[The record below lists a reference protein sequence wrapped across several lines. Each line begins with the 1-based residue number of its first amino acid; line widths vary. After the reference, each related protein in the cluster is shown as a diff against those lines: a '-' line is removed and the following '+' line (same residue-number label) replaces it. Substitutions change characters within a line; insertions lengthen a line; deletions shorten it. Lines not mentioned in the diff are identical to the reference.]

1 MKTVLITGAG
11 GFIAGHL
18 AVLLKQKGHR
28 VIGVSRSTVRNA
40 EFDKTHT
47 AALGETLE
55 PVLSERPI
63 DAIVHCANH
72 TGADEYETNVVGTG
86 RWFDEAKTHG
96 VGLQILMSSLSA
108 HADAASEYGRS
119 KFALEQKFRSSG
131 EVSFRMGL
139 VVGNG
144 GMFERM
150 KASQRRL
157 PIVPLLDNGSPR
169 VYVLGIHALCEMLY
183 RCIESGGESLRGGI
197 WRVQQ
202 PTPHVLRDVMKS
214 IRNHFRFR
222 CRFFP
227 VPSLPVLWLL
237 MILERLPL
245 KLPVNSTNLRGLR
258 AGRFV
263 EFESDFARFGC
274 EEETLDDLVARAA
287 SDELS
292 ARKEASALPTGDHAH
307 GRDTH

>member
-1 MKTVLITGAG
+1 MKTVLITGGG

-18 AVLLKQKGHR
+18 AILLKQKGHR

-55 PVLSERPI
+55 PVLSEQPI

-72 TGADEYETNVVGTG
+72 TGADEYETNVIGTS
-86 RWFDEAKTHG
+86 RWFDEAKAHG
-96 VGLQILMSSLSA
+96 VSLQILMSSLSA
-108 HADAASEYGRS
+108 QADAASEYGRS
-119 KFALEQKFRSSG
+119 KFALEQKFKSSG
-131 EVSFRMGL
+131 EVSFRLGL

-150 KASQRRL
+150 KASQRRF

-169 VYVLGIHALCEMLY
+169 VYVLGIHTLCEMLC
-183 RCIESGGESLRGGI
+183 RCIESGGESMRGGI
-197 WRVQQ
+197 WSVQQ
-202 PTPHVLRDVMKS
+202 PTPHALRDVMKS

-222 CRFFP
+222 CRFLP

-263 EFESDFARFGC
+263 EFESDFARFGL
-274 EEETLDDLVARAA
+274 EEETLDGLVARAA
-287 SDELS
+287 SEEIS
-292 ARKEASALPTGDHAH
+292 AREEASALLTGDHGH
-307 GRDTH
+307 GRDMN